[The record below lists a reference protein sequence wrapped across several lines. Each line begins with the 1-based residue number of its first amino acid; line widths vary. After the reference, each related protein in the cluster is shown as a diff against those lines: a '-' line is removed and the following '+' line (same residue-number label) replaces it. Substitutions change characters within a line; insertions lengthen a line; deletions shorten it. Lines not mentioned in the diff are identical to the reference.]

1 MEKLMKSNQQVR
13 GKVMNCAQPLSV
25 LDDYDLFLSY
35 TFLFLIII
43 Q

>member
-1 MEKLMKSNQQVR
+1 MKSNQQVR
-13 GKVMNCAQPLSV
+13 GKVMNYAQPLSV
-25 LDDYDLFLSY
+25 VDDYDFFLSY